1 MSNQLFRKV
10 ISVTGEVTTVPLAA
24 EEIAEREAYARDV
37 LPVKQRQAT
46 EQSRAAAYRTEADP
60 LFFQYQAGEVTK
72 EEWLAK
78 REEIRARY
86 PYPES

>member
-1 MSNQLFRKV
+1 MERIEINVQ
-10 ISVTGEVTTVPLAA
+10 TGVVSTVPLTA
-24 EEIAEREAYARDV
+24 EEILEIRSRPPYVPTQQE
-37 LPVKQRQAT
+37 Q

-60 LFFQYQAGEVTK
+60 LFFKYQSGEVTK

-86 PYPES
+86 PYPS